1 MTIADKLM
9 TITDNMQ
16 RVFDAGYLEGQ
27 EAGGYNEGFDDGRN
41 SAVDADKII
50 EATAT
55 GKGLVHLTEVS
66 EVKHKVKVTTTA
78 GAKVTTLG
86 KNLLSDAVKD
96 SDNWVRVEGISINS
110 SNSKCYFLDGIPN
123 GTFTVSAKANS
134 SNVYLYFF
142 YSADNGE
149 TWQAYNGGNLT
160 NYIIAGAN
168 AYPITF
174 TKTDATRFLFWHNNI
189 NYNKDIEY
197 IQVEAGSFATEYAPY
212 ITPTAYTAD
221 SNGIALVDSIAPN
234 MTVITDGEMTAE
246 YRKSWGMKAERDAFW
261 KIYQDHGNRTDYTH
275 AFAGYGWTYETYHP
289 KYPIRLREGWTATSA
304 FQLSLVTDTQV
315 PIVCE
320 GATTLNS
327 TFYNSK
333 LKTIRSIT
341 SVAGTVFQNTFYG
354 CADLENISF
363 SGIISNDI
371 DLHWST
377 KLSRASINSLIWIC
391 NESQGYDFKV
401 TLSIAAVNK
410 AFETSVGANDG
421 SESDEWYNAVN
432 YSHQN
437 ITLE

>member
-1 MTIADKLM
+1 MSIAEKLQTIAENEK
-9 TITDNMQ
+9 
-16 RVFDAGYLEGQ
+16 RVYDA
-27 EAGGYNEGFDDGRN
+27 GRN

-110 SNSKCYFLDGIPN
+110 SNSKCYFLDEIPN
-123 GTFTVSAKANS
+123 GTFTVSAGANS

-142 YSADNGE
+142 YSADNGA
-149 TWQAYNGGNLT
+149 TWQAYKGGNAS

-168 AYPITF
+168 AYSITF
-174 TKTDATRFLFWHNNI
+174 TKTDATRFLLWHNNV
-189 NYNKDIEY
+189 NYNKDVEY
-197 IQVEAGSFATEYAPY
+197 IQVEAGSFATEYEPY

-234 MTVITDGEMTAE
+234 VTVITDGDMTAE

-261 KIYQDHGNRTDYTH
+261 EIYQDHGNRTDYTY

-289 KYPIRLREGWTATSA
+289 KYSIRLRDGWTGTSM
-304 FQLSLVTDTQV
+304 FQNSSITDTIV

-320 GATTLNS
+320 GAVVMNS
-327 TFYNSK
+327 SFYLSK
-333 LKTIRSIT
+333 VKTIRNIAVT
-341 SVAGTVFQNTFYG
+341 EGTTFTNTFYS

-363 SGIISNDI
+363 SGIIGNDI

-377 KLSRASINSLIWIC
+377 KLSRESIDNIIRIC
-391 NESQGYDFKV
+391 NESQGYSFKV
-401 TLSIAAVNK
+401 TLSRAAVNK

-421 SESDEWYNAVN
+421 STSDDWYEAVN

-437 ITLE
+437 IILE